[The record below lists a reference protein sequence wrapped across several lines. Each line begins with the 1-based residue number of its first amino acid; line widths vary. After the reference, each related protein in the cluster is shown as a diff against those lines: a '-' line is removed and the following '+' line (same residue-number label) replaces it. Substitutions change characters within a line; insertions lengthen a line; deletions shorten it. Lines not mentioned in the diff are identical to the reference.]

1 MCTEKEAVTVR
12 VIPSGEACGARVE
25 GIDLSQ
31 PLAPQAVSALRA
43 AWLEHHVL
51 AFPGQALDDDGLE
64 RFTGYFGPFGDDPF
78 IDPIPGHPHIIAVQR
93 RAEETAPIFAEAWHT
108 DWSFQTRPPIGT
120 CLLGRVIPPGGGDT
134 LFANQHAA
142 LDAMPEELR
151 QRIDGLSAVH
161 SAKLGYAPTGMYG
174 DVDAA
179 GDRSMTIRPSAEAEA
194 TQVHPLVRA
203 HSETGR
209 ASLYGC
215 LGYII
220 GLEGFADDKA
230 LELLMDLHAWQT
242 REEFVFAQRWEE
254 GMLVMWDNRCLLHR
268 ATGGYE
274 GHDRLLHRTT
284 IGAGP

>member
-1 MCTEKEAVTVR
+1 MR
-12 VIPSGEACGARVE
+12 VLTSGGPCGARVE
-25 GIDLSQ
+25 GVDLAKPLDPETVSQ
-31 PLAPQAVSALRA
+31 LRD

-51 AFPGQALDDDGLE
+51 AFPDQALDDDGLE
-64 RFTGYFGPFGDDPF
+64 RFSAYFGPFGDDPF
-78 IDPIPGHPHIIAVQR
+78 IDPIPGRRHIIAVQR
-93 RAEETAPIFAEAWHT
+93 RADETAPIFAEAWHT
-108 DWSFQTRPPIGT
+108 DWSFQQRPPIGT
-120 CLLGRVIPPGGGDT
+120 CLLGLVIPPSGGDT

-142 LDAMPEELR
+142 LDAMPAELR
-151 QRIDGLSAVH
+151 RRIDGLSAVH

-174 DVDAA
+174 DSDAA
-179 GDRSMTIRPSAEAEA
+179 GDRSMAIRPSTDAEA
-194 TQVHPLVRA
+194 TQLHPLIRR

-220 GLEGFADDKA
+220 GLDGFADDEA
-230 LELLMDLHAWQT
+230 LELLMELHAWQT
-242 REEFVFAQRWEE
+242 RDEFVFAQRWEE

-284 IGAGP
+284 IGAGAG